1 MNITKDPQAK
11 LDYGLDWSGW
21 LKQRDG
27 TVDAI
32 STASWSISGDDN
44 TLTSSAPYVDSTVTG
59 VWLAGG
65 TAGRTYIVT
74 CHIVTI
80 AGREDDRSLKVQVK
94 QR

>member
-32 STASWSISGDDN
+32 SSASWTVTGPDN
-44 TLTSSAPYVDSTVTG
+44 TLTTSNPYVDSTVTG
-59 VWLAGG
+59 VWLSGG
-65 TAGRTYIVT
+65 TEGRNYTAT
-74 CHIVTI
+74 CHIVTV
-80 AGREDDRSLKVQVK
+80 AGREDDRSLKIQVK